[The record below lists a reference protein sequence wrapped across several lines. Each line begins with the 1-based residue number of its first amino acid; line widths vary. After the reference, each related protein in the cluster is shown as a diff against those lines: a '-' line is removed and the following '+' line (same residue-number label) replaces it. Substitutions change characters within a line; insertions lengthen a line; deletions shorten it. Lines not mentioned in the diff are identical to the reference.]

1 MGTTRRTKKIVVR
14 RDDRK
19 AGSLST
25 FVTLARPTYRVSPIR
40 SHRYRLTHMM
50 TPMGTTMKMRTPI
63 RAGDRNAYPT
73 SAWRVRDARLLM
85 PHHPFVRFFEDR
97 CDGRF
102 SAGRRQGMDN
112 CEQRMP
118 SHEQRCTKQS
128 ENEGAPTRVS
138 GRSRRHVNQTP
149 ELLSPNSQAR
159 GESSGTLPAWLP
171 ALTILLAS
179 STKTTEGFI
188 VRTRDSGTWA

>member
-1 MGTTRRTKKIVVR
+1 MGTTRRTKRIVVR

-25 FVTLARPTYRVSPIR
+25 LVTLARPTYRVSPIR

-50 TPMGTTMKMRTPI
+50 TPMGTTMKRRTPI
-63 RAGDRNAYPT
+63 RAGDRNAYPA

-97 CDGRF
+97 CDGRI

-112 CEQRMP
+112 CEQRL
-118 SHEQRCTKQS
+118 SSNEQSCAQRS
-128 ENEGAPTRVS
+128 ENKGAPTQVS
-138 GRSRRHVNQTP
+138 GRSFRHVNQTP
-149 ELLSPNSQAR
+149 ELLSPSCRAR
-159 GESSGTLPAWLP
+159 AESSGTVPAWSP

-179 STKTTEGFI
+179 STKTTAGL
-188 VRTRDSGTWA
+188 T